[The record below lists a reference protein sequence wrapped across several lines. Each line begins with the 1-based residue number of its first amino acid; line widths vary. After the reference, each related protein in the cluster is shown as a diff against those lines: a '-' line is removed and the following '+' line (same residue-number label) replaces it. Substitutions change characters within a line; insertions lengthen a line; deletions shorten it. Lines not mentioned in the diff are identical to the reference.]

1 MQYDKNTR
9 GGAVIWIV
17 TRALAFAGG
26 WLVGWITFFFVLAIV
41 AGIVL

>member
-9 GGAVIWIV
+9 GGAVIWFT

-26 WLVGWITFFFVLAIV
+26 WLVGWITFFFVLAII
-41 AGIVL
+41 AGIIF